1 MLFTKEHFTI
11 FTIDTLEERMAQI
24 RAQIQPIFQQIGN
37 AALPLFEEQCHAPFY
52 LHIAQHR
59 RRTVYPPA
67 ETWAGI
73 GPNKR
78 GYKMDAHF
86 QIGINADYVFVWLSV
101 IDQPKNQQE
110 IATSWL
116 EAPDLFSSLPADFVI
131 SPDHTK
137 YDVVPLSE
145 WPTTLLRLKTVK
157 KSECQIGK
165 IFPIAQ
171 IEDVTLPEILAVYE
185 ALLPLYLQRS
195 GINEM
200 EKIES

>member
-1 MLFTKEHFTI
+1 MLFTKEHFDI
-11 FTIDTLEERMAQI
+11 FTTDTLEARMAQI
-24 RAQIQPIFQQIGN
+24 RAQIQPVFQQIGD
-37 AALPLFEEQCHAPFY
+37 AAIPLFEKECHVPFY

-101 IDQPKNQQE
+101 IDQPKNQQT
-110 IATSWL
+110 IADAWL
-116 EAPDLFSSLPADFVI
+116 DAPDLFSALPADFVL
-131 SPDHTK
+131 SPDHTR
-137 YDVVPLSE
+137 YDVVSISE
-145 WPTTLLRLKTVK
+145 WPAALSRLKTIK

-165 IFPIAQ
+165 IFPKEQ
-171 IEDVTLPEILAVYE
+171 INEATLSDILAAYE
-185 ALLPLYLQRS
+185 ALLPLYMQRH
-195 GINEM
+195 GTK
-200 EKIES
+200 EKESIES

>member
-1 MLFTKEHFTI
+1 M
-11 FTIDTLEERMAQI
+11 
-24 RAQIQPIFQQIGN
+24 
-37 AALPLFEEQCHAPFY
+37 
-52 LHIAQHR
+52 
-59 RRTVYPPA
+59 
-67 ETWAGI
+67 
-73 GPNKR
+73 
-78 GYKMDAHF
+78 
-86 QIGINADYVFVWLSV
+86 

-145 WPTTLLRLKTVK
+145 WSTTLLRLKTVK

-165 IFPIAQ
+165 IFPKAQ
-171 IEDVTLPEILAVYE
+171 IEDATLSEILAVYE

>member
-11 FTIDTLEERMAQI
+11 FSIDTLDERMAQI
-24 RAQIQPIFQQIGN
+24 RVEIQPVFQQIGD
-37 AALPLFEEQCHAPFY
+37 AAILLLEEFCQTPFY

-101 IDQPKNQQE
+101 IDQPKNQQI
-110 IATSWL
+110 IAESWL
-116 EAPDLFSSLPADFVI
+116 NAPDLFSALPADFVI
-131 SPDHTK
+131 SPDHTR
-137 YDVVPLSE
+137 YQTIPLTE
-145 WPTTLLRLKTVK
+145 WAASLQRLKTVK
-157 KSECQIGK
+157 KSEYQIGK
-165 IFPIAQ
+165 IFPKDQ
-171 IEDVTLPEILAVYE
+171 IDQTTLPEILAVYE
-185 ALLPLYLQRS
+185 ALLPLYVQRN
-195 GINEM
+195 GIKEM
-200 EKIES
+200 ESIQR